1 MPTFLAIDIG
11 AESGRGVVVNYD
23 GDRIILDE
31 ALRFPNGPINV
42 RGRLY
47 WDVLKIWSEL
57 KAALTKAYRNMGEG
71 LVSLGVDTWGVDF
84 ALLDKNDELVC
95 NPRHYRDPRT
105 EGMMEEAF
113 KLVSK
118 EEIYSRTGIQFM
130 RLNTLYQLLATVR
143 ESSTQLE
150 VTRSLLMMPDL
161 FNFWFCGKKVCEFTD
176 ATTTQFFNPFEDDWD
191 RDLLRKLGIPTHFL
205 LEVVQ
210 PGTTLGPLDHTI
222 AKELNVGVDI
232 EVVATTSHDTASAV
246 AASPLGGEDDA
257 YISSGTWSLV
267 GMEVSRPFVDNKT
280 LYSNFTNE
288 GGAFGTFRLL
298 KNVQGLWLLEESRR
312 VWGRMGKQYTYD
324 QIIDMARSSYP
335 FKFVIDV
342 DEGRFTVPTDM
353 PTAIAEYC
361 VQTGQG
367 APANDA
373 EVVRCIFDSL
383 ALKYRITI
391 SKLES
396 ITGRRIN
403 EIHVVGGG
411 SRNALL
417 NQLVSDATGRRVVAG
432 PAEATSVGNAL
443 MQCAALGFIR
453 SSSQLRDIVR
463 RSFEL
468 KVFEPQR
475 EYAQAWDEF
484 QIRFEKIQTR
494 DFL

>member
-1 MPTFLAIDIG
+1 MAIDIG
-11 AESGRGVVVNYD
+11 AESGRGVVVSYD
-23 GDRIILDE
+23 GDRITLE
-31 ALRFPNGPINV
+31 EVHRFPNGPIQV

-47 WDVLKIWSEL
+47 WDALKIWSEL
-57 KAALTKAYRNMGEG
+57 KTVSRGAYARCGKE

-105 EGMMEEAF
+105 DGVMEEAF
-113 KLVSK
+113 KLVPR
-118 EEIYSRTGIQFM
+118 EEIYRKTGIQFM

-143 ESSTQLE
+143 ESSTQLD
-150 VTRSLLMMPDL
+150 VARSLLMMPDL

-176 ATTTQFFNPFEDDWD
+176 ATTTQFFNPLENDWA
-191 RDLLRKLGIPTHFL
+191 RDLLIRLGIPTHFL

-210 PGTTLGPLDHTI
+210 PGTPLGTLDRAVAGELDVK
-222 AKELNVGVDI
+222 AGV
-232 EVVATTSHDTASAV
+232 EVVATASHDTASAV
-246 AASPLGGEDDA
+246 AATPLTDEDDA

-267 GMEVSRPFVDNKT
+267 GMEVSRPVINEVT
-280 LYSNFTNE
+280 LHSNFTNE

-312 VWGRMGKQYTYD
+312 VWNRMGRQYAYD
-324 QIIDMARSSYP
+324 QIIGMARGTDP

-353 PTAIAEYC
+353 PAAISQYC
-361 VQTGQG
+361 AQTGQG
-367 APANDA
+367 APKDDA
-373 EVVRCIFDSL
+373 EVARCIFDSL

-396 ITGRRIN
+396 ITGRRIGK
-403 EIHVVGGG
+403 IHVVGGG

-417 NQLVSDATGRRVVAG
+417 NQLVSDATGKRVVAG

-443 MQCAALGFIR
+443 VQCAALGMIR

-468 KVFEPQR
+468 QVFEPRR
-475 EYAQAWDEF
+475 ERAQSWDEF
-484 QIRFEKIQTR
+484 QDRFERIKSR
-494 DFL
+494 GAL

>member
-1 MPTFLAIDIG
+1 MPAFLAIDIG
-11 AESGRGVVVNYD
+11 AESGRGVVISYD
-23 GDRIILDE
+23 GDRITLEE
-31 ALRFPNGPINV
+31 AHRFPNGPVHI
-42 RGRLY
+42 RGHLY
-47 WDVLKIWSEL
+47 WDALRIWSEL
-57 KAALTKAYRNMGEG
+57 KTALMKAHRSRGEG

-113 KLVSK
+113 KVVPK
-118 EEIYSRTGIQFM
+118 EEIYRRTGIQFM
-130 RLNTLYQLLATVR
+130 RLNTLYQLLATLR
-143 ESSTQLE
+143 EGSTQLE
-150 VTRSLLMMPDL
+150 VARSLLMMPDL
-161 FNFWFCGKKVCEFTD
+161 FNYWFCGKKVCEFTD
-176 ATTTQFFNPFEDDWD
+176 ATTTQFFNPFENDWA
-191 RDLLRKLGIPTHFL
+191 RDLMDKLGIPTHFL

-210 PGTTLGPLDHTI
+210 PGTILGELDRAI
-222 AKELNVGVDI
+222 SRELNIGHDI
-232 EVVATTSHDTASAV
+232 QVAATASHDTASAV
-246 AASPLGGEDDA
+246 AATPLGSEDDA

-267 GMEVSRPFVDNKT
+267 GMEVSKPFVNDET
-280 LYSNFTNE
+280 LRSNFTNE

-312 VWGRMGKQYTYD
+312 AWSRLGRQYTYD
-324 QIIDMARSSYP
+324 QLIEMARGAQP
-335 FKFVIDV
+335 FKFVVDV

-353 PTAIAEYC
+353 PATIADYC

-367 APANDA
+367 APRDDA

-391 SKLES
+391 SNLES
-396 ITGRRIN
+396 ITGRRIR

-443 MQCAALGFIR
+443 IQCAAMGFIR
-453 SSSQLRDIVR
+453 SSSQLREVVR

-468 KVFEPQR
+468 QVFEPRR
-475 EYAQAWDEF
+475 ENAQAWDEF
-484 QIRFEKIQTR
+484 QDRFEVLR
-494 DFL
+494 ARVSP